1 MSVTAH
7 MKLDMEMLETNENPQ
22 VRAWVL
28 CPDGCVEDLVPAME
42 CQA

>member
-7 MKLDMEMLETNENPQ
+7 MQQNVEMRETNGNPP

-28 CPDGCVEDLVPAME
+28 CPDGGVEDRVPAME